1 LGNTTAEKSQL
12 DNQRQERL
20 YAGATGSRTR
30 KPPPDTSQR
39 NVADAGKSTDWAI
52 LTMSKTV
59 QSKGLCAVFLL
70 AGLSFSLRAEG
81 ASLPGTQ
88 TGRDQLADEQD
99 AKRLIARSDIQA
111 ALPGLEKIWRS
122 KSPGLLPETY
132 GHTHPALEEMAFL
145 AATQAVDS
153 DPRRPHVVEVSA
165 APHRWYGIAVPGGRA
180 GIDNPDTLYF
190 VVPVEAASSYILTG
204 KRGKPGPIDSNFSL
218 MPKDLS
224 RTITNIAQTQLRF
237 APDGTYT
244 ITLDGAPANG
254 RPNHIQITAD
264 AGFLFIRN
272 TLADWNT
279 AHVDE
284 FAVRRVAGPP
294 PAPPADDDALAKKT
308 VFLLNAFFTPW
319 VNDYQQRIYR
329 QPVNVIPQPG
339 KPGDKAGF
347 LVTQRNALGHFR
359 LSKDEAL
366 VVTFNPAGAAYA
378 TLPISDVWGV
388 TPAYWASQTSLNNHQ
403 AELNPDNTITAVISS
418 WDPGVSNWVDTAGL
432 TEGFIM
438 MRWQGLSPNG
448 EPSVRAKLTRRADL
462 AASLPQRMRHVSGAE
477 RAQQSAQR
485 EAGFRRRFDTRF
497 SDSP

>member
-1 LGNTTAEKSQL
+1 MSEDVRNCLRTLILGAS
-12 DNQRQERL
+12 
-20 YAGATGSRTR
+20 
-30 KPPPDTSQR
+30 
-39 NVADAGKSTDWAI
+39 
-52 LTMSKTV
+52 
-59 QSKGLCAVFLL
+59 L
-70 AGLSFSLRAEG
+70 AASFHAEG
-81 ASLPGTQ
+81 ASQPGTQ
-88 TGRDQLADEQD
+88 TGRDQLADERE
-99 AKRLIARSDIQA
+99 ATRLVARADIQA
-111 ALPGLEKIWRS
+111 APPGLEKTWQS

-132 GHTHPALEEMAFL
+132 GHTRAALEEMAFL
-145 AATQAVDS
+145 AATEAADS

-165 APHRWYGIAVPGGRA
+165 APHRWYGMAVPGGRA

-204 KRGKPGPIDSNFSL
+204 KRSHPGPIDSNFSL

-224 RTITNIAQTQLRF
+224 RTITNIAQNQLHF

-244 ITLDGAPANG
+244 ITLDGTPANG
-254 RPNHIQITAD
+254 RPDHIQITAD

-279 AHVDE
+279 THVDE

-294 PAPPADDDALAKKT
+294 PAPSPGDDALAQKT
-308 VFLLNAFFTPW
+308 LFLLNAFFVPW

-329 QPVNVIPQPG
+329 QPANFIPQPG

-359 LSKDEAL
+359 LSRDEAL
-366 VVTFNPAGAAYA
+366 VVTFDPAGAAYA

-388 TPAYWASQTSLNNHQ
+388 TPAYWVSQTSLNNHQ
-403 AELNPDNTITAVISS
+403 AQLNPDKTITAVISS
-418 WDPGVSNWVDTAGL
+418 WDPGVSNWVDTTGL
-432 TEGFIM
+432 AEGFIM
-438 MRWQGLSPNG
+438 MRWQGLSASG
-448 EPSVRAKLTRRADL
+448 EPSVSAKLVRRADL
-462 AASLPQRMRHVSGAE
+462 AASLPRGTRHVSEAE

-485 EAGFRRRFDTRF
+485 GAGFRRRFDTRF